1 MLKMKNLKMKMQKT
15 KMLKTKKMKNKRN
28 IRKMKT
34 SLKMKKPKLMRKATH
49 WQVKAVS
56 LTPLTIDC
64 KILVFSSDSFL
75 RGQKL
80 FCS

>member
-34 SLKMKKPKLMRKATH
+34 SLKMKWPKLMRKATH
-49 WQVKAVS
+49 
-56 LTPLTIDC
+56 
-64 KILVFSSDSFL
+64 
-75 RGQKL
+75 
-80 FCS
+80 